1 MIDLNLKKLLSG
13 ILAITTLASTIPS
26 TLAANIDTDGGNSK
40 VPAKVTAEA
49 AHFSVTVPTTL
60 PITVQADGTVLTAD
74 NTKIVNNSMGP
85 VSVTKIA
92 VEGQNGWEIV
102 DFTSDLTSQMN
113 QKKFGLQLI
122 SNNVQPDGT
131 CGLVGFNVIPGNSG
145 SLDLPYDANIAV
157 QTSAIEKQPIA
168 NVTFT
173 VGWDELIRLNG
184 YKIKDSDSNELD
196 TYNVLK
202 NGTIDLDAYS
212 QMSDGSESPADGG
225 TWSSTSTDV
234 ATVDPSTGVVSPAE
248 VGTTTIKY
256 EQDGLSAEVTLNV
269 TVSGYNITVPESVET
284 SDGKYQLDI
293 GDEVQLSVAE
303 TYSITPG
310 SWESNA
316 SDVLSVD
323 TTGKI
328 TAKSGGDATITYTR
342 GDKQASVNF
351 HVIGSFTVTYISD
364 GNGTVGESS
373 RVFKEGSKLTFPTP
387 TANTGYNFVKWV
399 NSSTNEDVTTSTVVN
414 DNITVKA
421 VFDKQ
426 TFTVNYISGG
436 NGTVSESSRTFK
448 YGDKLTFPSTTP
460 SKYYIFDKWVNSA
473 NSSTVTNSNT
483 VTKNMTIKALFKVN
497 EDSLSLYYNFT
508 DDLNTSGWK
517 VRLNSAF
524 KSALNK
530 STPISYNE
538 WNPGEP
544 LPVIPS
550 IYKGKPVTN
559 MSEMFYVCN
568 SVKSLD
574 LSNFDTS
581 KVTDMGYMFWD
592 CSSLSSLDLS
602 SFDTSKVTNMIR
614 MFSDCSSLSS
624 LDLSSFDTS
633 AVTVMGSMFS
643 GCSSLS
649 SLDLSSFDTSKVT
662 NMESMFYSC
671 SNLTSLDL
679 SSFNTS
685 KVTKMNMMFSNCSSL
700 TSLDLSSFDTSKASM
715 RYMFQY
721 CNKFNPAYGK
731 TQEDCNRLNASGT
744 MYSSKNFVVKS

>member
-74 NTKIVNNSMGP
+74 DTKIVNNSMGP

-113 QKKFGLQLI
+113 QRKFGLQLI

-157 QTSAIEKQPIA
+157 QTSAIEKQTIA

-234 ATVDPSTGVVSPAE
+234 ATVDPSTGVVSPVE

-284 SDGKYQLDI
+284 SAGKYQLDI

-310 SWESNA
+310 SWESTA
-316 SDVLSVD
+316 PDVLSVD
-323 TTGKI
+323 SSTGKI

-351 HVIGSFTVTYISD
+351 HVLTQQ
-364 GNGTVGESS
+364 ESIE
-373 RVFKEGSKLTFPTP
+373 KET
-387 TANTGYNFVKWV
+387 
-399 NSSTNEDVTTSTVVN
+399 
-414 DNITVKA
+414 I
-421 VFDKQ
+421 
-426 TFTVNYISGG
+426 
-436 NGTVSESSRTFK
+436 
-448 YGDKLTFPSTTP
+448 
-460 SKYYIFDKWVNSA
+460 KYYD
-473 NSSTVTNSNT
+473 
-483 VTKNMTIKALFKVN
+483 
-497 EDSLSLYYNFT
+497 FT
-508 DDLNTSGWK
+508 DDQSTGGWK
-517 VRLNSAF
+517 VSLKKGFENAINNDSSFEDWSA
-524 KSALNK
+524 
-530 STPISYNE
+530 
-538 WNPGEP
+538 GEP
-544 LPVIPS
+544 VPVIPS
-550 IYKGKPVTN
+550 TYQGKPVTSTAGLFATLTGN
-559 MSEMFYVCN
+559 NDLIIDNLDTSNVTDMSSMFFQLGMTLIIRDLDTSNVTDMSSMFNEYGRHAAIDDT
-568 SVKSLD
+568 LD
-574 LSNFDTS
+574 LSMLNTS
-581 KVTDMGYMFWD
+581 SATNMERMFE
-592 CSSLSSLDLS
+592 SGEMKNIKLSPL
-602 SFDTSKVTNMIR
+602 FDTSKVTNMN
-614 MFSDCSSLSS
+614 
-624 LDLSSFDTS
+624 
-633 AVTVMGSMFS
+633 G
-643 GCSSLS
+643 
-649 SLDLSSFDTSKVT
+649 
-662 NMESMFYSC
+662 MFYSC
-671 SNLTSLDL
+671 NNLTSLDL

-685 KVTKMNMMFSNCSSL
+685 KVTKMDMMFSNCSSL

-731 TQEDCNRLNASGT
+731 TQEDCNRLNANGT
-744 MYSSKNFVVKS
+744 MYSSKNFVVKP